1 MVSRASGAHTSPSTR
16 TARPGT
22 RERVSGDESLGHLHQ
37 EPELANLVFEE
48 HAEGFDELE
57 SELFGKASDVVVR
70 LDGVRVFLVLPGG
83 GQDSMTS
90 GYKVPWTKNLGRRPS
105 SSQLRSCTP

>member
-1 MVSRASGAHTSPSTR
+1 
-16 TARPGT
+16 
-22 RERVSGDESLGHLHQ
+22 VSGDESLGHLHQ

-70 LDGVRVFLVLPGG
+70 LDGVRVFLVAARGWARLDDVG
-83 GQDSMTS
+83 
-90 GYKVPWTKNLGRRPS
+90 V
-105 SSQLRSCTP
+105 